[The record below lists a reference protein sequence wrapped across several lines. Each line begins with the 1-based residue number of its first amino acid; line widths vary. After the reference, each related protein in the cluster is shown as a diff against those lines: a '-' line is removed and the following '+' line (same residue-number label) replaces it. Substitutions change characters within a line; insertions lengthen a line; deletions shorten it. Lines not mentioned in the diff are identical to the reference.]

1 VSATRHR
8 PESKSLVSPQA
19 PNPLYATYMNRRTF
33 FTVSAAAALS
43 RSAFAA
49 PVNKR
54 ERMLGWLAGQTSP
67 DYTPAAFFL
76 HFGND
81 YKVGSAAARRHL
93 EFFRHT
99 DMDFVKIQFEQ
110 TYSRQE
116 FLQKPADWS
125 KLKLAR
131 LDFYEPLIQTV
142 RELVKAEKKNSL
154 ILMTLYSPFMC
165 AGHCATS
172 PVLLQHL
179 EENPEAVKKG
189 LEILT
194 ESQLIFVR
202 ACIKEGI
209 DGFYTSTQG
218 SEAKRFSSPV
228 IFSKYVKPFDLVS
241 MKEIASTCPFNI
253 LHVCDY
259 VAPYANYDV
268 VTDYPG
274 HIVNCNVKLIDR
286 QMSQQEITK
295 LFKRPFMGGVD
306 RHGVLATGTPAQV
319 EAEIRQVVKNAPRSF
334 ILGADCTV
342 EADTSWDRLKH
353 AISVAHQVGVRQG

>member
-1 VSATRHR
+1 
-8 PESKSLVSPQA
+8 
-19 PNPLYATYMNRRTF
+19 MNRRTF
-33 FTVSAAAALS
+33 LSLSAATALTRCS
-43 RSAFAA
+43 FAA
-49 PVNKR
+49 PATVNKR
-54 ERMLGWLAGQTSP
+54 ERMLAWLAGQSSP
-67 DYTPAAFFL
+67 NYTPAAFFL
-76 HFGND
+76 HFGDD
-81 YKVGSAAARRHL
+81 YKAGSAAAKRHL

-125 KLKLAR
+125 KLKLAG
-131 LDFYEPLIQTV
+131 LDFYEPLLQTV

-165 AGHCATS
+165 AGHCATA

-194 ESQLIFVR
+194 ESQLLFVR
-202 ACIKEGI
+202 ACIKAGV

-218 SEAKRFSSPV
+218 SEANRFSNPA
-228 IFSKYVKPFDLVS
+228 IFTKYVKPYDLVS
-241 MKEIASTCPFNI
+241 MNEIAIACPFNI

-259 VAPYANYDV
+259 VAPYADYDAV
-268 VTDYPG
+268 FEYPG
-274 HIVNCNVKLIDR
+274 HVINCNTNLTGR
-286 QMSQQEITK
+286 QMSGQEITK
-295 LFKRPFMGGVD
+295 LFKRPFMGGLD
-306 RHGVLATGTPAQV
+306 RHGVIAKGTPAQV
-319 EAEIRQVVKNAPRSF
+319 EAEIRQVVKNAPRPF

-353 AISVAHQVGVRQG
+353 AISVAHRVGA